1 MTPTVPAVVDLL
13 VDAPVAVTHHGGCR
27 ATVTVL
33 PEQAIGPVDGA
44 LRVYEDGR
52 VVPGLTTQL
61 HDFGAVSVDLGRL
74 CPGWHTLTVAY
85 TGGSRYRCGS
95 SEPFSVLVLP
105 AATVADLIVPPT
117 GVTPGGSLGVTVRT
131 TDASS
136 YASGTV
142 ALYERARL
150 IATGDVVDGV
160 GTITVP
166 TDLRPGLH
174 RLFAAYAGTVTHC
187 PSETQVVAV
196 TVLSSP
202 GD

>member
-1 MTPTVPAVVDLL
+1 MTPTAPAVVDLL
-13 VDAPVAVTHHGGCR
+13 VEAPVAVTHHGGCP
-27 ATVTVL
+27 ASVTVL

-61 HDFGAVSVDLGRL
+61 HDFGAVSLDLGRL

-95 SEPFSVLVLP
+95 STPFTVLVLP
-105 AATVADLIVPPT
+105 AATVADLVVPPT
-117 GVTPGGSLGVTVRT
+117 GIAPGGSLGVTVRT
-131 TDASS
+131 TDATS
-136 YASGTV
+136 YASGTI

-150 IATGDVVDGV
+150 VATGRVVDGV

-166 TDLRPGLH
+166 ADLRPGLH
-174 RLFAAYAGTVTHC
+174 RMFAAYAGTTTHC

-196 TVLSSP
+196 TVVSSP
-202 GD
+202 AD